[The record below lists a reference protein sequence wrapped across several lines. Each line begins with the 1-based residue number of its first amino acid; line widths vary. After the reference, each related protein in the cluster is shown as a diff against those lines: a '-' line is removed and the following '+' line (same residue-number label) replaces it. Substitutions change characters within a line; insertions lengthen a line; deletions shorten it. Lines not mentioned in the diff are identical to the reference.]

1 MRRKKGQLIP
11 IEITI
16 LEAAAASLRSGDGWL
31 HGYALAKLMADTSQ
45 SGKLTAHGTLY
56 KALGRL
62 AESGLL
68 DNVWEDPE
76 VALAE
81 GRPRRRLYRVTGLGQ
96 KALIEAHEA
105 VAAATNPG
113 IAPA

>member
-1 MRRKKGQLIP
+1 MRRKKGELIA
-11 IEITI
+11 IEIKI
-16 LEAAAASLRSGDGWL
+16 LEVAAAGIRSGEGWL
-31 HGYALAKLMADTSQ
+31 HGYALAKLMADESS

-68 DNVWEDPE
+68 ESSWEDPE
-76 VALAE
+76 AALTE

-96 KALIEAHEA
+96 KALADAHEV
-105 VAAATNPG
+105 VAAAASTRV
-113 IAPA
+113 APA